1 VSAGAAPAG
10 VVEPPLPAGS
20 PLAPGYVVEA
30 HLSRNQVLDVYEVWS
45 AERDCLCVAK
55 VLRPDSRSHRRRRER
70 LEREGRLLLE
80 LAHPHLVRAYE
91 VVSSPELVVVL
102 ETLGG
107 GRLDAL
113 IGHGARRM
121 PAVEVAELGVQ
132 LCSAVG
138 FLHRHGWLHLDLKPT
153 NVIVDLGIVK
163 VFDLSLARRVGP
175 GRPHYGTA
183 GYLSPEQVAGGMFTE
198 ATDVFGLGC
207 VLFEAATRQCPGAG
221 RGAGRPAP
229 VRTHRRL
236 PATLSE
242 AIDASLA
249 EAPADRP
256 SVREVAA
263 SCAIAAAGEC
273 RPELPCSGPHP
284 C

>member
-1 VSAGAAPAG
+1 VSAAA
-10 VVEPPLPAGS
+10 VLDPPLAGGA

-45 AERDCLCVAK
+45 AERDCRCVAK
-55 VLRPDSRSHRRRRER
+55 VLRPDCRSHTRRRER

-91 VVSSPELVVVL
+91 VITAPELVVVL

-107 GRLDAL
+107 ERLDVVTAD
-113 IGHGARRM
+113 GARRM

-138 FLHRHGWLHLDLKPT
+138 YLHRHGWLHLDLKPT

-163 VFDLSLARRVGP
+163 LFDLSLARRAGP
-175 GRPHYGTA
+175 GRPRYGTA
-183 GYLSPEQVAGGMFTE
+183 GYLSPEQVSGGTFTE

-207 VLFEAATRQCPGAG
+207 VLFAAATRRSPGAG
-221 RGAGRPAP
+221 ADAGDHRSVRG
-229 VRTHRRL
+229 HRRL
-236 PATLSE
+236 PPTLAE
-242 AIDASLA
+242 AIDAARA

-256 SVREVAA
+256 TVRELAA
-263 SCAIAAAGEC
+263 SCAAVAG
-273 RPELPCSGPHP
+273 
-284 C
+284 

>member
-1 VSAGAAPAG
+1 VSTAAG
-10 VVEPPLPAGS
+10 VVDPPLATGA

-55 VLRPDSRSHRRRRER
+55 VLRPDCRSHRKRRER

-91 VVSSPELVVVL
+91 VVCAPELVVVL

-107 GRLDAL
+107 ERLDLA
-113 IGHGARRM
+113 IGRGARRM

-132 LCSAVG
+132 LCSAIGYV
-138 FLHRHGWLHLDLKPT
+138 HRNGWLHLDLKPT

-175 GRPHYGTA
+175 GRPRYGTA
-183 GYLSPEQVAGGMFTE
+183 GYLAPEQVAGGTFTE

-207 VLFEAATRQCPGAG
+207 VLFEAATRRCPGAG
-221 RGAGRPAP
+221 RGAARPRP
-229 VRTHRRL
+229 VQALRRL
-236 PATLSE
+236 PAPLTE
-242 AIDASLA
+242 AIDAALS
-249 EAPADRP
+249 EAPGDRP
-256 SVREVAA
+256 TVRELAA
-263 SCAIAAAGEC
+263 SCAAVAA
-273 RPELPCSGPHP
+273 
-284 C
+284 